1 MAKPLPDRFNPDL
14 MARDGT
20 RHEAVLPIARF
31 ERLAAILASDA
42 GEVHAA
48 ASFSRREDHIVV
60 AGRVRAGYTLRCQ
73 RCLEPMVLEVDEPY
87 ELVFVES
94 EAAAR
99 ALADELDPVV
109 LDDSG
114 RITAVDLLEDELI
127 LHVPLIARHPESA
140 RCAPTALSFGGE
152 AIDAEA
158 ESARDRPFDALKNLN
173 LH

>member
-60 AGRVRAGYTLRCQ
+60 SGRVRAGYTLRCQ
-73 RCLEPMVLEVDEPY
+73 RCLEPMVLEIDEPY
-87 ELVFVES
+87 ELVCVAS

-99 ALADELDPVV
+99 ELADELDPVV
-109 LDDSG
+109 LDDAG
-114 RITAVDLLEDELI
+114 RITIVALLEDELI
-127 LHVPLIARHPESA
+127 LHVPLIARHPEAA
-140 RCAPTALSFGGE
+140 RCAPPEHSFGGE
-152 AIDAEA
+152 GIEPEA
-158 ESARDRPFDALKNLN
+158 GPSRPFDALRNLN